1 MFSLTGTYGRIWYT
15 DHCIPNEDFA
25 TMQGCGPWRVDTEAA
40 GEVNVNT
47 FSDVRPGVVL
57 HVSNRLTYHWQ

>member
-1 MFSLTGTYGRIWYT
+1 
-15 DHCIPNEDFA
+15 
-25 TMQGCGPWRVDTEAA
+25 MQGCGPWRVDTEAA